1 MGAVRLRHQ
10 AAPAP
15 DEEDDVQTSQKR
27 AARDRRHKRVR
38 RRIRGT
44 AAKPRLSVY
53 RSNTNIYAQLI
64 DDDRGHTLAQA
75 SSREAGIDGDG
86 KAGAAA
92 QVGKLIAE
100 RAKEQGITEV
110 VFDRG
115 GNRYA
120 GRVAALADGAREAG
134 LDF

>member
-1 MGAVRLRHQ
+1 M
-10 AAPAP
+10 
-15 DEEDDVQTSQKR
+15 QTSQKR
-27 AARDRRHKRVR
+27 AARDRRHYRTR
-38 RRIRGT
+38 RRIHGT

-64 DDDRGHTLAQA
+64 DDDAGHTWAQA
-75 SSREAGIDGDG
+75 SSREDGVDG
-86 KAGAAA
+86 GEGGKTGAAT
-92 QVGKLIAE
+92 QVGKLLAE
-100 RAKEQGITEV
+100 RAQAVGITTV